1 MSAQHTPGPWE
12 IFPAYTN
19 ANRFPVGVNHQDG
32 SATIFAEV
40 NGKGGKDEQNI
51 ANARLIAAAPEL
63 LAVCQA
69 LTGPNWPDIVA
80 VIMQAHAAVA
90 KATQP

>member
-1 MSAQHTPGPWE
+1 MNAQHTPGPW
-12 IFPAYTN
+12 FSCSGN
-19 ANRFPVGVNHQDG
+19 AKNFYRIEARRGNDDM
-32 SATIFAEV
+32 AIAEL
-40 NGKGGKDEQNI
+40 KGPDRE

-80 VIMQAHAAVA
+80 LIMQAHAAVA